1 MATAQQVTNDIQD
14 RMLDTVRVGQKAV
27 VDFVRSWSQ
36 TVEATVS
43 KLPELAFPEQPFTP
57 RQAYENAFG
66 FTEKLLASQREF
78 ANQVFEAVSPV
89 TRAASATTSSA
100 AQAGRPA
107 GAKG

>member
-14 RMLDTVRVGQKAV
+14 RVLDTVRVGQKAV

-36 TVEATVS
+36 TFEATVS

-78 ANQVFEAVSPV
+78 ANQVFDAATPV
-89 TRAASATTSSA
+89 TRATPG
-100 AQAGRPA
+100 AQARPA
-107 GAKG
+107 GAKA